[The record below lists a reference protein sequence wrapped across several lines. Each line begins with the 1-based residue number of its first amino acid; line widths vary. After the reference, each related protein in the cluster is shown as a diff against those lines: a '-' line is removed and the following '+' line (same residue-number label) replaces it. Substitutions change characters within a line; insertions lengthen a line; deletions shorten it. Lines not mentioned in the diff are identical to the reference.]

1 MEKSKKMFI
10 IRELVPANIHR
21 TIYVEAESEKAAK
34 RTYYNDPD
42 SCLIDEVVD
51 AVYAEILEIEE
62 VKE

>member
-21 TIYVEAESEKAAK
+21 TIYVEAESEEDAERA
-34 RTYYNDPD
+34 YHNDPG
-42 SCLIDEVVD
+42 SCTIDEVVD